1 MNPPPP
7 AEPTFSVARRLR
19 VAGQVVLAVAAL
31 TAIVVMVNYLAARH
45 YRRLH
50 WTVDTRFELS
60 PVTRAVLARLTNE
73 VSVTVL
79 FDREH
84 VLFPYVYGLL
94 TEYAYACPR
103 LKHEHVD
110 YRRDPGRAE
119 LIAQRHQLPSSE
131 ADLVVFESG
140 PRTRIVRAA
149 ELSEY
154 DLGPLLSG
162 SGTVRRSG
170 FKGEALF
177 TAALA
182 ALQQTRPL
190 TAVFL
195 RGHGEHD
202 PTSDD
207 QLTGYTRLAGLL
219 RQKGIAVQPLELTG
233 TNDLPPEC
241 SLVVVAG
248 PRSPLEAGELEKLQ
262 RYLQRGGRLLAL
274 LSYYRAQRDR
284 TGLEDFLAGWGVQ
297 VADNYVFDPARTIR
311 GNDLIISNFAAHPVT
326 SPLLDRQLHL
336 VLARAVAPRAGAGV
350 GAEARA
356 QPLFFTSV
364 QGYTASAVSPAGVP
378 QTVPGR
384 DTRGAVPL
392 AVAVERGGI
401 PGLGADLAA
410 ARLIVV
416 GDSLFLGN
424 EMIVSAAN
432 LDFASLAVNWLLDR
446 PQDLAGLA
454 ARPLHEY
461 RLALTPAQMAR
472 ARRTLLAVLPG
483 AALGLGGLVW
493 WRRRM

>member
-1 MNPPPP
+1 MNPSPST
-7 AEPTFSVARRLR
+7 EPTFSVARRLR
-19 VAGQVVLAVAAL
+19 VAGQVFLAVAAL
-31 TAIVVMVNYLAARH
+31 SAIVAMVNYLAARH
-45 YRRLH
+45 YRRFH
-50 WTVDTRFELS
+50 WTVDARFVLS
-60 PVTRAVLARLTNE
+60 PVTREVLARLTNE

-84 VLFPYVYGLL
+84 VLFPAVYGLL

-103 LKHEHVD
+103 LKLEHVD

-154 DLGPLLSG
+154 DLGPLLAG

-182 ALQQTRPL
+182 AVQQTQPL
-190 TAVFL
+190 TAAFL

-207 QLTGYTRLAGLL
+207 KLTGYTRLAALL
-219 RQKGIAVQPLELTG
+219 RQKGITVQPLELMG
-233 TNDLPPEC
+233 TNDIPPDC
-241 SLVVVAG
+241 SLLVVAG
-248 PRSPLEAGELEKLQ
+248 PRSRLDPGELEKLQ

-274 LSYYRAQRDR
+274 LSFHRAQRTR
-284 TGLEDFLAGWGVQ
+284 TGLEDFLASWGVQ
-297 VADNYVFDPARTIR
+297 VADNYVFDLAHTIR
-311 GNDLIISNFAAHPVT
+311 GNDLIISNFVAHPVT
-326 SPLLDRQLHL
+326 SPLFDRRLHL
-336 VLARAVAPRAGAGV
+336 LLARAVAPRTGAGV
-350 GAEARA
+350 GAEARV

-364 QGYTASAVSPAGVP
+364 QGQTASEFTPAGVP

-384 DTRGAVPL
+384 DVRGAVPL

-416 GDSLFLGN
+416 GESLFLGN
-424 EMIVSAAN
+424 ELIVSASN

-446 PQDLAGLA
+446 PRDLAGLA

-461 RLALTPAQMAR
+461 RLALTPAQIAQVR
-472 ARRTLLAVLPG
+472 WVLLAVLPG
-483 AALGLGGLVW
+483 AALALGGLVW